1 MMSPESIFIIASKE
15 IRDAKRN
22 RWFVTIS
29 FLFALLALALSLLGL
44 AGLGSFGISGF
55 GRTTASLLNLVL
67 LIVPLMGLLLGAM
80 SVAGEREQGT
90 LMTLLAQPVT
100 SSEVLLGKFFGTAAA
115 LVTTILFGF
124 GLSGLVISWYA
135 GIAELGDYLIL
146 IGFTILLGLSTLS
159 VGFCI
164 SIFTRKN
171 AAATGFA
178 LFFWFVFLFLSDLG
192 LMGATLV
199 FKFPPRFLLWLVSLN
214 PPQAF
219 KLAVVG
225 ALHGGFEVFG
235 AAGRYA
241 IDLFG
246 DWFFAFLSSI
256 LVLWI
261 LIPLVCALILFRK
274 RCAE

>member
-1 MMSPESIFIIASKE
+1 MSLSSIFIIAGKE

-22 RWFVTIS
+22 RWFVIIS

-80 SVAGEREQGT
+80 SIAGERDQGT

-100 SSEVLLGKFFGTAAA
+100 SSEVLLGKFLGTASA

-135 GIAELGDYLIL
+135 GIRELGNYLIL
-146 IGFTILLGLSTLS
+146 IGFTVLLGLATLS

-164 SIFTRKN
+164 SIFTRKS
-171 AAATGFA
+171 AAAAGFA

-192 LMGATLV
+192 LMGMSIAL
-199 FKFPPRFLLWLVSLN
+199 KLPPRILLWLACLN

-225 ALHGGFEVFG
+225 ALHGSLDLFG

-241 IDLFG
+241 TDTFG
-246 DWFFAFLSSI
+246 DWFLGFLSGT
-256 LVLWI
+256 LMVWI
-261 LIPLVCALILFRK
+261 FIPLACALYLFR
-274 RCAE
+274 RRSVS